1 LIHNDIIPSALDFLR
16 KKKSLLCLF
25 IAVGIFESF
34 RLIIANSAGLISL
47 KNTTFQFTLSPL
59 EIQTFSKYTPFE
71 PVMQLYNSRPE
82 DTVLTFIQIIA
93 LNLSSFLAITEPIS
107 SAVDN
112 IAQFLVPTHF

>member
-1 LIHNDIIPSALDFLR
+1 
-16 KKKSLLCLF
+16 LCLF

-59 EIQTFSKYTPFE
+59 EIQTFSKYTPIE

-82 DTVLTFIQIIA
+82 DT
-93 LNLSSFLAITEPIS
+93 LAIKKTKQVSHTIS
-107 SAVDN
+107 WQQTLVVEEIINCLLNS
-112 IAQFLVPTHF
+112 IFL